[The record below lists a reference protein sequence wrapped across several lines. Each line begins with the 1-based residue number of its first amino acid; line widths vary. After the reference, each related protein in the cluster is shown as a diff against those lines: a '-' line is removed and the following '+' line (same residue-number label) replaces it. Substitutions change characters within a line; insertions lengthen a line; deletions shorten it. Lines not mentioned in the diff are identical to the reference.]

1 MTTGSNSYRDL
12 VVWQQGIELV
22 HGIYDVTSHFPDA
35 EKFGLS
41 SQMRRAAVS
50 VACNVAEGQG
60 RNTSGEFIQFLGHS
74 RGSLQEVE
82 TQLLVAERRKFL
94 SPQATAA
101 LMAQCDRVRKLLNGL
116 MNSLR
121 EGPSAARKRETGN
134 GKRET
139 I

>member
-12 VVWQQGIELV
+12 VVWQQAMELV
-22 HGIYDVTSHFPDA
+22 HGIYEVTSHFPDA
-35 EKFGLS
+35 EKFGLT

-50 VACNVAEGQG
+50 VACNIAEGQG
-60 RNTSGEFIQFLGHS
+60 RNSTGEFIQFLGHS

-82 TQLLVAERRKFL
+82 TQLLVAERRRFI
-94 SPQATAA
+94 SAPATVAS
-101 LMAQCDRVRKLLNGL
+101 MKQCERVRKLLNGL
-116 MNSLR
+116 MISLR
-121 EGPSAARKRETGN
+121 EAPSAASKRETGN